1 MTGTTAAPT
10 RSTVRSTDGTPIA
23 YASLGT
29 GRGVI
34 VVGGALRTSRDYLP
48 LARELAKS
56 FAVHVMDRRG
66 RGASGPQG
74 AGYGIDKE
82 FVDLLAVQAATG
94 ATAVFGHSFGGLVA
108 LETARRAA
116 VFSQVAVYE
125 PGVSVDG
132 SLPVGWM
139 PRYRELLAAGD
150 TRGAFASMVRQS
162 GFGPSA
168 LAKMP
173 LWYLRLILRLVIRR
187 RQWQEMEPLLEANL
201 AENEQVERL
210 DEGTVERYSSIT
222 ARVLL
227 LGGGKSPPFITTE
240 LFDSLQ
246 RTIPDSVAE
255 ILDGLGHTAPDEK
268 APEVVAERVRAYFC
282 LR

>member
-1 MTGTTAAPT
+1 MTGMTAAAT
-10 RSTVRSTDGTPIA
+10 RSTVRSTDGAPIA

-34 VVGGALRTSRDYLP
+34 LVGGALRTSRDYLP

-56 FAVHVMDRRG
+56 FAVHVIDRRG

-74 AGYGIDKE
+74 AGYSIDKE

-108 LETARRAA
+108 LETARRTA

-162 GFGPSA
+162 GFAPSA
-168 LAKMP
+168 LAKLP
-173 LWYLRLILRLVIRR
+173 LWYVRLILRLVIRR

-201 AENEQVERL
+201 AENEQVARL

-227 LGGGKSPPFITTE
+227 LGGRKSPPFITTE
-240 LFDSLQ
+240 LFDRLQ

-255 ILDGLGHTAPDEK
+255 ILDGLDHTAPDEK
-268 APEVVAERVRAYFC
+268 APEVVAERVRGYLC

>member
-1 MTGTTAAPT
+1 MTGMTAAAT
-10 RSTVRSTDGTPIA
+10 RSTVRSTDGAPIA

-34 VVGGALRTSRDYLP
+34 LVGGALRTSRDYLP

-56 FAVHVMDRRG
+56 FAVHVIDRRG
-66 RGASGPQG
+66 RGASDPQG
-74 AGYGIDKE
+74 AGYSIDKE

-108 LETARRAA
+108 LETARRTA

-162 GFGPSA
+162 GFAPSA
-168 LAKMP
+168 VAKLP
-173 LWYLRLILRLVIRR
+173 LWYVRLILRLVIRR

-201 AENEQVERL
+201 AENEQVARL

-227 LGGGKSPPFITTE
+227 LGGRKSPPFITTE
-240 LFDSLQ
+240 LFDRLQ

-255 ILDGLGHTAPDEK
+255 ILDGLDHTAPDEK
-268 APEVVAERVRAYFC
+268 APEVVAERVRGYLC

>member
-1 MTGTTAAPT
+1 
-10 RSTVRSTDGTPIA
+10 
-23 YASLGT
+23 
-29 GRGVI
+29 
-34 VVGGALRTSRDYLP
+34 
-48 LARELAKS
+48 
-56 FAVHVMDRRG
+56 MDRRG

-74 AGYGIDKE
+74 PGYGIDKE
-82 FVDLLAVQAATG
+82 YADLLAVQASTG

-108 LETARRAA
+108 LETARRSA

-125 PGVSVDG
+125 PGVSVGG
-132 SLPVGWM
+132 SVPVGWM

-162 GFGPSA
+162 GGGPKA

-173 LWYLRLILRLVIRR
+173 SWYLRLILRLVIRR

-201 AENEQVERL
+201 AEHEQVARL

-227 LGGGKSPPFITTE
+227 LGGRKSPPFLTTE
-240 LFDSLQ
+240 LFESLQ

-255 ILDGLGHTAPDEK
+255 ILHGLGHTAPDEK
-268 APEVVAERVRAYFC
+268 APERVAERVRAHLC
-282 LR
+282 MG